1 MANLNI
7 VLLAGNLTK
16 DPEVRYTPS
25 GTAVADLRLAVNR
38 TWVDRQTNERKEEV
52 CFVDV
57 VTWGRQAETCG
68 EFLKKGSPVL
78 AEGRLQLDEWESQSG
93 EKRSKLRV
101 RARRIQFLGGRRRE
115 EVAKEEVR
123 PPSGVS
129 QPSGISEETSA
140 EDDIPF

>member
-1 MANLNI
+1 MANLNL

-16 DPEVRYTPS
+16 DPEVRYTP
-25 GTAVADLRLAVNR
+25 GGKAVADLSLAVNR
-38 TWVDRQTNERKEEV
+38 TWMDRQTNEKKEEV

-68 EFLKKGSPVL
+68 EYLSKGSPVL
-78 AEGRLQLDEWESQSG
+78 VEGRLQLDKWETQSG

-101 RARRIQFLGGRRRE
+101 RARRIQFLGRKREDGGRG
-115 EVAKEEVR
+115 A
-123 PPSGVS
+123 S
-129 QPSGISEETSA
+129 QPSSEQGPNGAPYEEPGI

>member
-1 MANLNI
+1 MANLNL

-25 GTAVADLRLAVNR
+25 GTAVADLGIAVNR

-57 VTWGRQAETCG
+57 VAWGRQAETCG
-68 EFLKKGSPVL
+68 EYLRKGSPIL
-78 AEGRLQLDEWESQSG
+78 IEGRLQLDKWETQAG

-101 RARRIQFLGGRRRE
+101 RARRIQFLGRRRE
-115 EVAKEEVR
+115 EGGKGA
-123 PPSGVS
+123 PPPGGAEGPGSM
-129 QPSGISEETSA
+129 PYDETSI